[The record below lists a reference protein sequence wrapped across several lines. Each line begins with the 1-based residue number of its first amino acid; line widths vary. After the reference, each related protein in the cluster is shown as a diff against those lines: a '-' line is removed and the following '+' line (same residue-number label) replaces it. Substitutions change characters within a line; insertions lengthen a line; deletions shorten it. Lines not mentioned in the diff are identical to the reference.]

1 MIPEID
7 NINIDSSSIANINN
21 ISVGNVGIGRAFVR
35 DIQIANVRQLDIR
48 DVKVWMNTPPE
59 SLPITVPVTIQIG
72 KPVVDMPGC
81 VKVHKENVRQRSK
94 NNMLVND
101 DPKGNTVLCDNGM
114 PYYQPPEY
122 QQNRLTWTTV
132 TPKEP
137 EADGVNS
144 EQPNIP
150 TPEVPGTPKIPS
162 TKEEEKECPG
172 PKDLRVGDYTTSGDE
187 KVIGHKWNSDETVC
201 ITLYDNV
208 GAVEKYLPSPQIVT
222 TTATIAVVATSSA
235 LLAKPLA
242 DLLLKVVK
250 PAVKKIIGKI
260 QKLMGKKEKVLSLQ
274 ERKLK
279 QKEANAGAKAA
290 RQLKGK

>member
-1 MIPEID
+1 MIPEIRING
-7 NINIDSSSIANINN
+7 NI
-21 ISVGNVGIGRAFVR
+21 
-35 DIQIANVRQLDIR
+35 IQIPRIGEFIGTNTIR
-48 DVKVWMNTPPE
+48 DVRVSDVRIPTSRIYTPTVIPPE
-59 SLPITVPVTIQIG
+59 QPVVVTIG
-72 KPVVDMPGC
+72 KPIVDMPGC

-242 DLLLKVVK
+242 DLLLKVIK
-250 PAVKKIIGKI
+250 PLVKKISAKV
-260 QKLMGKKEKVLSLQ
+260 KKVLGKTPYRPTASQIKTNQYREKKGLLPRNF
-274 ERKLK
+274 EKDH
-279 QKEANAGAKAA
+279 QKKMKS
-290 RQLKGK
+290 QKK

>member
-1 MIPEID
+1 MIPEIRING
-7 NINIDSSSIANINN
+7 NI
-21 ISVGNVGIGRAFVR
+21 
-35 DIQIANVRQLDIR
+35 IQIPRIGEFIGTNTIR
-48 DVKVWMNTPPE
+48 DVRVSDVRIPTSRIYTP
-59 SLPITVPVTIQIG
+59 TVIPPQQPVVVNIG
-72 KPVVDMPGC
+72 KPIVDMPGC
-81 VKVHKENVRQRSK
+81 VKVHKENVKQRSK
-94 NNMLVND
+94 NKMLVND

-114 PYYQPPEY
+114 PYYQPPDY
-122 QQNRLTWTTV
+122 QSNRLTWTTV

-250 PAVKKIIGKI
+250 PLVKKVVTKVNSILGKTPYRPTASEI
-260 QKLMGKKEKVLSLQ
+260 RTNQYREKKGLLPKNFEKDHQKKKKSEK
-274 ERKLK
+274 KK
-279 QKEANAGAKAA
+279 
-290 RQLKGK
+290 